1 MNIQIKEGTKDSQG
15 RVVQLGDT
23 LDCFGYFTRDGNFHA
38 TRITVVE
45 EDKRDAN

>member
-23 LDCFGYFTRDGNFHA
+23 LDCFGYFTRDPRYEGHCCRRGQA
-38 TRITVVE
+38 RCKLT
-45 EDKRDAN
+45 